1 MGSVKLEEFVPD
13 RINFLCNKYKITRY
27 ELSKRTGI
35 SQTALSNIVK
45 HKQIPTLDTL
55 EKICEGF
62 QMSVVEFF
70 TTPDNIAG
78 LSEEEKKILRLWGNL
93 SEEEKRFL
101 EVILLNLDEH
111 KKSGN

>member
-1 MGSVKLEEFVPD
+1 
-13 RINFLCNKYKITRY
+13 
-27 ELSKRTGI
+27 
-35 SQTALSNIVK
+35 
-45 HKQIPTLDTL
+45 
-55 EKICEGF
+55 
-62 QMSVVEFF
+62 MSAVEFF

-101 EVILLNLDEH
+101 EVILLNLNEH